1 MNQQIKWDCCKW
13 DETRMGFSFL
23 FCVMFVTFMEA
34 KQRDTFFFLAFI
46 FLGVSVSLGATATT
60 QAPVPRV
67 WILWGFQANW
77 WLMGK
82 LKVGKSELKNHFQWW
97 IEPSILSTFHVPCIY
112 KYVHIYIYSIYIC
125 MHYIPK
131 MTSLS
136 SKEIVVVNLDG
147 AGNSWK
153 GLGYEPSTWHS
164 AFADGFTRRA
174 HLSVDLSAFI
184 YIFL

>member
-1 MNQQIKWDCCKW
+1 MGWDKN
-13 DETRMGFSFL
+13 GFFFSFL
-23 FCVMFVTFMEA
+23 CDVCYFHGSKT
-34 KQRDTFFFLAFI
+34 KRYIFFFGFH
-46 FLGVSVSLGATATT
+46 FFGSVSLGATATT